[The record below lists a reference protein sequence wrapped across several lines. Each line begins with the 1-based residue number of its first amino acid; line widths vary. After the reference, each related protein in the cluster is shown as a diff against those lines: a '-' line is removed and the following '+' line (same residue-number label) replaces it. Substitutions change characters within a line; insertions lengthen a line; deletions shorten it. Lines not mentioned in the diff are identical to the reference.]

1 MDKNRNPMRSEFII
15 FSGVLFFIIL
25 VVGSLAF
32 FFSMRQIVR
41 TNRTNELS
49 QMLEIKRINLETY
62 VMNEIAIVK
71 KMAGS
76 PLIKDYLA
84 DPTETRLK
92 KQAIKEI
99 ASYRAAFENKSVFW
113 ISDIDKIFY
122 TNDNTPYKVD
132 PTSPE
137 NYWYDLTLYKTEVY
151 NFNINYNPDLDVI
164 NLWINAPV
172 FDDNKN
178 PLGMVG
184 TGLELSA
191 FVHAIFSDLD
201 RRIDLYYFNA
211 DGEITGARDTAV
223 ISSKKKIGDVVI
235 SVNNGILA
243 IAANAEP
250 SDANDIKRVSL
261 KKKIGEASNVDV
273 LAVAKSLNPRETR
286 ALTVPHGNL
295 VISTIPLLKW
305 YAIVYMP
312 DSINDYKTSMTAL
325 FLVVLVVI
333 LLIFILF
340 NVFVSDFLKSQ
351 YKTMVSL
358 EHARN
363 EAEIANRSKSNF
375 LATMSHE
382 IRTPMNAIIGI
393 AQIQLQHESLPEE
406 YATAFRRIYSSAN
419 NQLGIVND
427 ILDMSKI
434 ETGKMEL
441 NPVEYDVPN
450 LINDA
455 MQLNVVRIG
464 EKPIEFIVDID
475 ENLPSKLYGDELR
488 IKQILNNLLSNAIKY
503 TEEGCVKLSV
513 GHLTD
518 SGGVTL
524 RFVVE
529 DTGQGMKPEDK
540 ERLFSEYRRF
550 NVEANRATEGTGL
563 GLNITKK
570 LVEMMGGAIG
580 VESEYGKGS
589 VFTVTVRQKAV
600 ECPAIGASVVE
611 QLRKFAFIG
620 DRRVSN
626 LRINR
631 EYMPYGSVLVVDDVA
646 TNLYVAERLLSLYQ
660 LKVETA
666 DSGFETV
673 ERVKAGAVYD
683 VIFMDHMMP
692 RMDGMETMLKLR
704 ELGYKGTIVA
714 LTANALV
721 GNDEMFKQKGFDG
734 FISKP
739 IDIVQLD
746 EVLNKFVR
754 DKHLK
759 DEKKRVAAASVKQ
772 SKTVS
777 YAMNPKLL
785 KFFCQDA
792 KAAIATLRKT
802 VESGDAKLFT
812 ITAHAMKS
820 ALANVGETEASGLA
834 AALESVGRSGDMGY
848 IAANV
853 DEFIQMLESLIDKF
867 SSAESAAAA
876 GNNGVDKSD
885 VPEDKNYLMEQLRQI
900 KSACDNYDDNAAY
913 AALDRLK
920 ERRWKPS
927 TTESLEKIREALY
940 VSSDF
945 EGAAKQCASL
955 FDSMVLDKVFSDP
968 RR

>member
-1 MDKNRNPMRSEFII
+1 MTKNKNPMRSEFVI
-15 FSGVLFFIIL
+15 FSSVLFLIIL
-25 VVGSLAF
+25 VVGGLAF

-84 DPTETRLK
+84 DPTEAKLRA
-92 KQAIKEI
+92 QAIKEI
-99 ASYRAAFENKSVFW
+99 AAYRAAFENKSVFW
-113 ISDIDKIFY
+113 ISDSDKIFY
-122 TNDNTPYKVD
+122 SNDNAPYKVD
-132 PTSPE
+132 PKSPE

-151 NFNINYNPDLDVI
+151 NFNINYNPDLDMI

-172 FDDNKN
+172 FDDNKKAI
-178 PLGMVG
+178 GMVG
-184 TGLELSA
+184 TGLDLSA
-191 FVHAIFSDLD
+191 FVNAIFSDLD
-201 RRIDLYYFNA
+201 DRTVLYYFNA
-211 DGEITGARDTAV
+211 DGEITGARDTAF
-223 ISSKKKIGDVVI
+223 ISAKKKINDVAVDAGD
-235 SVNNGILA
+235 GILGDA
-243 IAANAEP
+243 KNGESSG
-250 SDANDIKRVSL
+250 SDDIKRVSL
-261 KKKIGEASNVDV
+261 KRNIGDVSNVDV
-273 LAVAKSLNPRETR
+273 LTIAKSLAPGETR
-286 ALTVPHGNL
+286 ALAIPHGNL
-295 VISTIPLLKW
+295 LISTIPLLKW

-333 LLIFILF
+333 LLIFVIF
-340 NVFVSDFLKSQ
+340 NVFVSGFLKSQ
-351 YKTMVSL
+351 HKAMVSL

-363 EAEIANRSKSNF
+363 EAEIANRSKSKF

-393 AQIQLQHESLPEE
+393 AQIQLQHDNLPDDC
-406 YATAFRRIYSSAN
+406 AAAFRRIYDSAN
-419 NQLGIVND
+419 NQLGIIND
-427 ILDMSKI
+427 ILDTSKI

-441 NPVEYDVPN
+441 NPVEYDTPS
-450 LINDA
+450 LISDA
-455 MQLNVVRIG
+455 VQFNIVRIG
-464 EKPIEFIVDID
+464 EKPIEFVVDVD
-475 ENLPSKLYGDELR
+475 EKLPSTLYGDELR
-488 IKQILNNLLSNAIKY
+488 IKQVLNNLLSNAIKY
-503 TEEGCVKLSV
+503 TGKGQVKLSV
-513 GHLTD
+513 GYSTD
-518 SGGVTL
+518 SDGVTL
-524 RFVVE
+524 RFAVE

-540 ERLFSEYRRF
+540 ERLFAEYQRF
-550 NVEANRATEGTGL
+550 NADANRATEGTGL

-570 LVEMMGGAIG
+570 LVEMMGGAIS

-600 ECPAIGASVVE
+600 ECPPIGADVVE
-611 QLRKFAFIG
+611 HLRKFTFIN
-620 DRRVSN
+620 DRRVSS

-631 EYMPYGSVLVVDDVA
+631 EHMPYGSVLVVDDVA

-666 DSGFETV
+666 DSGFEAIDK
-673 ERVKAGAVYD
+673 VKAGAVYD

-692 RMDGMETMLKLR
+692 RMDGMEAMLKLR

-739 IDIVQLD
+739 VDVVQLD
-746 EVLNKFVR
+746 EILNKFVR
-754 DKHLK
+754 DKHL
-759 DEKKRVAAASVKQ
+759 DEAKKHSAVAANVKP
-772 SKTVS
+772 SKPVVNP
-777 YAMNPKLL
+777 AMSPKLL
-785 KFFCQDA
+785 KIFCQDA

-820 ALANVGETEASGLA
+820 ALANVGEAEASGLA

-853 DEFIQMLESLIDKF
+853 DEFVQTLESLVNKF
-867 SSAESAAAA
+867 
-876 GNNGVDKSD
+876 G
-885 VPEDKNYLMEQLRQI
+885 
-900 KSACDNYDDNAAY
+900 
-913 AALDRLK
+913 
-920 ERRWKPS
+920 
-927 TTESLEKIREALY
+927 
-940 VSSDF
+940 
-945 EGAAKQCASL
+945 GA
-955 FDSMVLDKVFSDP
+955 
-968 RR
+968 